1 MIQAGT
7 AMIRAGTAIDV
18 RADDVILMASTR
30 ISSVTN
36 SKILTSNV
44 RMAVVGRTQIM
55 VLEVTVSLGF
65 YFACRIFLYSN
76 RIIKMAKCNQDNDSI
91 VVK

>member
-30 ISSVTN
+30 IS
-36 SKILTSNV
+36 I
-44 RMAVVGRTQIM
+44 RDAQ
-55 VLEVTVSLGF
+55 
-65 YFACRIFLYSN
+65 A
-76 RIIKMAKCNQDNDSI
+76 
-91 VVK
+91 